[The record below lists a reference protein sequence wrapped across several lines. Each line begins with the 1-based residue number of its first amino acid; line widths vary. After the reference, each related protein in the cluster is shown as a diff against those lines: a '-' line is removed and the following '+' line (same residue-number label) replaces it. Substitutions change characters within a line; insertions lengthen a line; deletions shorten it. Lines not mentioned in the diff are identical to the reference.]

1 MSRCKW
7 HEKMQEYIIAEK
19 QKMDTEERNE
29 IIEDIEN
36 ILVLHGIAPG
46 SIDFEKWS
54 DEDLEEF
61 EIEEFMRN
69 RR

>member
-1 MSRCKW
+1 MN
-7 HEKMQEYIIAEK
+7 
-19 QKMDTEERNE
+19 TEERNE